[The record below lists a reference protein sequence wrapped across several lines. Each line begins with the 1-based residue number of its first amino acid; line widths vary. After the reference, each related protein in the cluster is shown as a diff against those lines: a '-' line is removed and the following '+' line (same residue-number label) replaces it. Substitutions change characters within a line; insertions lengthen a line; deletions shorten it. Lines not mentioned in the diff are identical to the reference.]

1 MSHESKIRDTETHFI
16 INPETRTIT
25 TASSGNNVLV
35 QNDHNSERFTFEIP
49 RYVDGHDMLES
60 TEVRIH
66 YRNQS
71 TGSLFQQNGVYFP
84 DDMAVMEDDNDTVA
98 FSWLLSYDTTQ
109 QVGNLQFSIQF
120 VCYENG
126 AVEYAWNTG
135 IYKDINVIESI
146 NNVPEVVA
154 ENTDE
159 LATFKKGIE
168 EYVGAAMGD
177 VSYALDEII
186 ETQNAI
192 IGEVGV

>member
-16 INPETRTIT
+16 INPEMRTIT

-49 RYVDGHDMLES
+49 RYVDGHDMSES

-146 NNVPEVVA
+146 NNVPEIVA

-159 LATFKKGIE
+159 LATFKKGVE
-168 EYVGAAMGD
+168 DYVGAVMGD

>member
-16 INPETRTIT
+16 INPEMRTIT

-49 RYVDGHDMLES
+49 RYVDGHDMAES

-66 YRNQS
+66 YRNLS

-84 DDMAVMEDDNDTVA
+84 DDVAVMEDDNDTVA

-109 QVGNLQFSIQF
+109 QVGNLHFSIQF
-120 VCYENG
+120 VCYEG
-126 AVEYAWNTG
+126 GVVDYAWNTG
-135 IYKDINVIESI
+135 VYKDITVIESI
-146 NNVPEVVA
+146 NNVPEVVV

-159 LATFKKGIE
+159 LATFKKGVE
-168 EYVGAAMGD
+168 DYVGAVMGD

-192 IGEVGV
+192 IGEVGA

>member
-16 INPETRTIT
+16 INPETRIIT
-25 TASSGNNVLV
+25 TALAGNNTLV

-49 RYVDGHDMLES
+49 RFIDGHDMLES

-66 YRNQS
+66 YRNLS
-71 TGSLFQQNGVYFP
+71 TSSVFQHNGVYFP
-84 DDMAVMEDDNDTVA
+84 DDLAVFKDDENTLA
-98 FSWLLSYDTTQ
+98 FTWLLSYDTTQ
-109 QVGNLQFSIQF
+109 NIGFLHFSIQF

-146 NNVPEVVA
+146 NNVPEIVA

-159 LATFKKGIE
+159 LATFKRGIE
-168 EYVGAAMGD
+168 DYVGAAMGD

-192 IGEVGV
+192 IGEVGA

>member
-25 TASSGNNVLV
+25 TASSGNNTLV

-49 RYVDGHDMLES
+49 RFVDGHDMSES

-146 NNVPEVVA
+146 NNVPGVVA

-168 EYVGAAMGD
+168 DSVEAAMGD
-177 VSYALDEII
+177 VSSALDDLHEYA
-186 ETQNAI
+186 QDVAS
-192 IGEVGV
+192 GGAA